1 MNFLLT
7 NDDGIDADGLR
18 ALERAFAPLG
28 ELYVI
33 APDKHL
39 SGCSH
44 TVTVDQPLDLVE
56 HNPNQYSLTGTP
68 ADCVR
73 VALKHLKLPIDWII
87 SGINHGGNLG
97 VDVFMSGTVAA
108 VREGVMHGVPG
119 IACSHFR
126 NGANPFNW
134 DHAAQVVQRI
144 GKELLEKPLDRH
156 CFWNINL
163 PDGDHLRPDTDYQ
176 FAPLEPEPL
185 PVNYELR
192 DGRIHY
198 VYGQYVNRPRTAESD
213 VGVCFGG
220 KVSVSLVNLQT
231 KNGSVPR

>member
-7 NDDGIDADGLR
+7 NDDGIDAEGLR
-18 ALERAFAPLG
+18 ALERAIAPLG
-28 ELYVI
+28 ELYVV
-33 APDKHL
+33 APDQHQ

-44 TVTVDQPLDLVE
+44 QVTVDRPLDLIE
-56 HNPNQYSLTGTP
+56 HNRNQYSLNGTP

-73 VALKHLKLPIDWII
+73 VALKHMQLPIDWVI

-126 NGANPFNW
+126 NGAVPFNW
-134 DHAAQVVQRI
+134 ENAEKAIHRLTR
-144 GKELLEKPLDRH
+144 ELIEKPIDRH

-163 PDGDHLRPDTDYQ
+163 PDAEELKPETEYQ
-176 FAPLEPEPL
+176 MAPLEPEPL
-185 PVNYELR
+185 PVSYEIR

-198 VYGQYVNRPRTAESD
+198 VWGDYVNRPRTPESD

-220 KVSVSLVNLQT
+220 KISLSLINLQT
-231 KNGSVPR
+231 KNASFLS

>member
-7 NDDGIDADGLR
+7 NDDGFGAEGLL

-28 ELYVI
+28 KIYVI
-33 APDKHL
+33 APDQHL

-44 TVTVDQPLDLVE
+44 QVTTDRPLELVE
-56 HNPNQYSLTGTP
+56 HRENQYSLTGTP

-73 VALKHLKLPIDWII
+73 VALKHLQLPIDWVI

-119 IACSHFR
+119 ISCSHFR
-126 NGANPFNW
+126 NG
-134 DHAAQVVQRI
+134 VVPYHWENAEKVTHRI
-144 GKELLEKPLDRH
+144 GKELIEKTIDRH

-163 PDGDHLRPDTDYQ
+163 PDAEHLTPETEYQ
-176 FAPLEPEPL
+176 LAPLEPEPL
-185 PVNYELR
+185 PVSYEIKS
-192 DGRIHY
+192 GQIHY
-198 VYGQYVNRPRTAESD
+198 VWGQYVNRPRTAQSD

-220 KVSVSLVNLQT
+220 KVSLSLVNLQT
-231 KNGSVPR
+231 KNVSMSR